1 MSHKAGIA
9 QPLISNKTIIIV
21 LAVCF
26 SIIALTI
33 LHSLN
38 DEKQNNKKGEGHE
51 EILISIVENTKDIK
65 VIEVPLSPET
75 WSDWV
80 ELPMNFKNWEFG
92 TASSWVE
99 FQFLNGEH
107 HKFKADEKSWW
118 KNTPCRTFKLRGAT
132 GIATI
137 VVKF

>member
-80 ELPMNFKNWEFG
+80 ELPMDFKRWELEAPG
-92 TASSWVE
+92 WLE
-99 FQFLNGEH
+99 FQFISGKCY
-107 HKFKADEKSWW
+107 KFKAGEKFSWE
-118 KNTPCRTFKLRGAT
+118 NTPRRTFKLRGAT
-132 GIATI
+132 GKAII